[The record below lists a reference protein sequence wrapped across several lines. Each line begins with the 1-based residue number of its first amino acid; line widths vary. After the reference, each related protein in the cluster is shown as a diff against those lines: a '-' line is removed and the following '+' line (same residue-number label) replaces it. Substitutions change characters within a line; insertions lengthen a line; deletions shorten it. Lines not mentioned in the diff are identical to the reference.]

1 MRTRQ
6 PLLIVA
12 LALLIA
18 SAAPAKTDRSPQ
30 RFEVVVDGHPVSVW
44 VKRPVK
50 PRGTILLVHG
60 RTWSALPNFD
70 LQVEGENRSIM
81 DALTQRGY
89 ATYAIDNRGYG
100 ATPRDQTGWLTP
112 SRAAKDISFVLRWIS
127 AREDRRPPVL
137 LGYSR
142 GSLMS
147 LLTAQLYPDAMSRLV
162 LYAMVRDL
170 DEKTPPTEVAEP
182 PRLRTTAE
190 MAASDFVTPG
200 AAPQAV
206 IDAYVRQ
213 ALASDPIRVDWRD
226 EHEWNALDPSK
237 VRVPTLIVQGALDPR
252 ANRASEMKLFSRL
265 GTLDRTLVVLP
276 AADHAAHIENAQ
288 PAWTDAI
295 VRFIERPRPRK

>member
-1 MRTRQ
+1 MIPRSRW
-6 PLLIVA
+6 LIAA
-12 LALLIA
+12 LALVIA
-18 SAAPAKTDRSPQ
+18 SAAEAETDQRPQ
-30 RFEVVVDGHPVSVW
+30 RLEVVVDGHSVSVW
-44 VKRPVK
+44 VKRPAR

-70 LQVEGENRSIM
+70 LQVEGESRSIM
-81 DALTQRGY
+81 DAFVDRGY

-100 ATPRDQTGWLTP
+100 ATPRDPTGWLTP
-112 SRAAKDISFVLRWIS
+112 SRAARDIAFILRWIS
-127 AREDRRPPVL
+127 TRENKQLPVL

-142 GSLMS
+142 GAVMS
-147 LLTAQLYPDAMSRLV
+147 LLTAQRYPETMSRLV
-162 LYAMVRDL
+162 LYALVRDI

-182 PRLRTTAE
+182 PRQRTTAE

-237 VRVPTLIVQGALDPR
+237 VRVPTLILQGALDPR
-252 ANRASEMKLFSRL
+252 ANRANDMKIFSRL

-276 AADHAAHIENAQ
+276 AADHAAHVENVQ
-288 PAWTDAI
+288 GEWVDAI
-295 VRFIERPRPRK
+295 VRFIERPRPVK

>member
-1 MRTRQ
+1 MRTR
-6 PLLIVA
+6 PWLLIAA

-30 RFEVVVDGHPVSVW
+30 RLEVVVDGHPVSVW
-44 VKRPVK
+44 VKRPSK
-50 PRGTILLVHG
+50 PRGAILLVHG

-70 LQVEGENRSIM
+70 LQVEGGNRSIM
-81 DALTQRGY
+81 DALAERGY

-112 SRAAKDISFVLRWIS
+112 SLAARDISFVLRWIS
-127 AREDRRPPVL
+127 AREDRKPPVL
-137 LGYSR
+137 VGYSR

-147 LLTAQLYPDAMSRLV
+147 LLTAQLDPEAMSKLV
-162 LYAMVRDL
+162 LYALVRHM
-170 DEKTPPTEVAEP
+170 DEKTPPAEVSEP
-182 PRLRTTAE
+182 PRQRTTAE

-226 EHEWNALDPSK
+226 EQEWNALDPSE
-237 VRVPTLIVQGALDPR
+237 VRAPTLILQGALDPR
-252 ANRASEMKLFSRL
+252 ASRAKDMKVFSRL
-265 GTLDRTLVVLP
+265 GTLDRSLVVLP
-276 AADHAAHIENAQ
+276 GAVMRHTSRTRNLRGLT
-288 PAWTDAI
+288 PS
-295 VRFIERPRPRK
+295 

>member
-1 MRTRQ
+1 MRTR
-6 PLLIVA
+6 PRLFIAA
-12 LALLIA
+12 LVLLIA
-18 SAAPAKTDRSPQ
+18 NAAPASTDRSPQ
-30 RFEVVVDGHPVSVW
+30 RLEVVVDGHPVSVW
-44 VKRPVK
+44 VKRPAK
-50 PRGTILLVHG
+50 ARGAILLVHG

-81 DALTQRGY
+81 DVLTERGY

-100 ATPRDQTGWLTP
+100 ATPRDHTGWLTP
-112 SRAAKDISFVLRWIS
+112 SRAAKDISFILRWIS
-127 AREDRRPPVL
+127 SREDRQPPVL

-162 LYAMVRDL
+162 LYALVRDM

-182 PRLRTTAE
+182 PRLPTTAE

-213 ALASDPIRVDWRD
+213 ALACDPIRVDWRD
-226 EHEWNALDPSK
+226 EDEWNALDPSK

-252 ANRASEMKLFSRL
+252 ANRANDMKLFSRL
-265 GTLDRTLVVLP
+265 VTLDRTLVVLP
-276 AADHAAHIENAQ
+276 GADHAAHIENAQ
-288 PAWTDAI
+288 PAWVDAV
-295 VRFIERPRPRK
+295 VRFIERPRPVK